1 MASTRLRPGQ
11 VAELTGVNVQTLRYY
26 ERRGL
31 VPPPDRSHGGHRLY
45 EPDTVER
52 IKLIRVARRLG
63 FTLDEVSDLITGK
76 PRRHSRLN
84 ERAEAKL
91 DEIDQRIADMQL
103 VRRALRIVVEGQCE
117 SLTRCTCDQASLP
130 LQELMELDS
139 DRTLPSTRGRS
150 LHQSHSGSVR

>member
-63 FTLDEVSDLITGK
+63 FTLNEVSDLITGK
-76 PRRHSRLN
+76 PRRQSRLS

-91 DEIDQRIADMQL
+91 DEIDRRIADMQL
-103 VRRALRIVVEGQCE
+103 VRRALRIVVEGKCE
-117 SLTRCTCDQASLP
+117 SLTRCSCDQDSLP
-130 LQELMELDS
+130 LRELMES
-139 DRTLPSTRGRS
+139 GPERAAPWPRSRRSGNHTTSTR
-150 LHQSHSGSVR
+150 

>member
-1 MASTRLRPGQ
+1 MAPTRLRAGQ

-45 EPDTVER
+45 GPDIVER

-63 FTLDEVSDLITGK
+63 FTLDEVADLMAGK
-76 PRRHSRLN
+76 PQKHSRLS

-91 DEIDQRIADMQL
+91 DEIDQHIADMQL
-103 VRRALRIVVEGQCE
+103 VRRALRVVVEGKCE
-117 SLTRCTCDQASLP
+117 SLTRCSCDHDSLP
-130 LQELMELDS
+130 LRELMKSGSGRASPAPS
-139 DRTLPSTRGRS
+139 DRHHPI
-150 LHQSHSGSVR
+150 

>member
-1 MASTRLRPGQ
+1 MGPTRLRAGQ

-26 ERRGL
+26 EQRGL

-45 EPDTVER
+45 EPDIVDH

-63 FTLDEVSDLITGK
+63 FTLDEVSDLMTGK
-76 PRRHSRLN
+76 PRKHSRLS

-103 VRRALRIVVEGQCE
+103 VRRALRIVVEGQCQ
-117 SLTRCTCDQASLP
+117 SLTQCTCDQDSLP
-130 LQELMELDS
+130 LRELMKSECDS
-139 DRTLPSTRGRS
+139 TLRAPTHLPRAN
-150 LHQSHSGSVR
+150 